1 VKTGRSKMLLLAALF
16 IAPPLAATLLYFA
29 LPEWIPSRTTNYGQL
44 VSPSR
49 VLPPLALVDAT
60 GAKAPPLGGK
70 WSLVYLGAARC
81 DEACG
86 ARLYLTR
93 QLRKA
98 LDKDSLRVQRVYIA
112 PDRAAL
118 AAAGEALALEHH
130 DLLLYA
136 DEGASGSRAA
146 DFFHPAGPQSPD
158 PQAVY
163 LVDPVG
169 NWMMVYSDARVDGGK
184 LQPQGMFKDLKR
196 LLRTSHIG

>member
-1 VKTGRSKMLLLAALF
+1 MLLLAALF

-29 LPEWIPSRTTNYGQL
+29 FPQWIPSTTTNYGQL
-44 VSPSR
+44 VNPSR
-49 VLPPLALVDAT
+49 VLPALTLVDAS
-60 GAKAPPLGGK
+60 GAKAPALGDK
-70 WSLVYLGAARC
+70 WSLVYLGAAHC
-81 DEACG
+81 SEACT

-112 PDRAAL
+112 PDGGAL
-118 AAAGEALALEHH
+118 ASAREMLAAEHH
-130 DLLLYA
+130 DLLMYA
-136 DEGASGSRAA
+136 DEGAPGVRAA
-146 DFFHPAGPQSPD
+146 DFFHPANLQAPGPQAPD

-169 NWMMVYSDARVDGGK
+169 NWMMIYSDARVAGGK
-184 LQPQGMFKDLKR
+184 LEPPGMFKDLKR

>member
-1 VKTGRSKMLLLAALF
+1 MKTGRSKMLLLAALF

-29 LPEWIPSRTTNYGQL
+29 FPQWIPSKTTNYGQL

-49 VLPPLALVDAT
+49 LLPALALVDAS
-60 GAKAPPLGGK
+60 GSKAPPLGDK
-70 WSLVYLGAARC
+70 WSLVYLGGAQC
-81 DEACG
+81 DAPCLE
-86 ARLYLTR
+86 RLYLTR

-98 LDKDSLRVQRVYIA
+98 LDKDSLRVQRIYLA

-118 AAAGEALALEHH
+118 AAARAALAGEHH

-136 DEGASGSRAA
+136 DEGAPGARAA
-146 DFFHPAGPQSPD
+146 DFFRPTD
-158 PQAVY
+158 PLAVY

-169 NWMMVYSDARVDGGK
+169 NWMMVYSDAQVAGGK
-184 LQPQGMFKDLKR
+184 LAPQGMFKDLKR